1 MKSPAEGADDAPKR
15 FFGTSNLTPEASHI
29 FRSASSNEIVSI
41 PATASAAAAPRVAK
55 RIIGQQV
62 PPEILENQALN
73 NAIAIL
79 PANYNFEVHK
89 TVWRIRQV
97 NACRVALQFPEGL
110 LLYSCVISDILESF
124 AGVEETFIMGD
135 VAFGACCVDDYSASA
150 LDADFLVHY
159 GHSCLIPVSITS
171 IPCMYVFVD
180 IKMDTEHFI
189 SCVRTNFSPKSRLI
203 LAGTIQFAASMQ
215 LARTALLTD
224 YPEITVP
231 QSKPL
236 SPGEVLGCTAPVVP
250 GEYDAIVFVADGRFH
265 LEALMIANPRVKAY
279 RYDPYGRMLTVEKY
293 DQQGMRIARKN
304 AVEKARKADTW
315 GIVLGTLGRQGNP
328 HILNKVVC
336 ILENQN
342 KKYVVVLLSEISPM
356 KLKEMAKNGAVQAWI
371 QIACPRLSIDWGEE
385 FQLPTLNPY
394 EAFIALNQ
402 VPGWWEEGSSDYPMD
417 YYSQEGGKYN
427 SSYHKKKEGQERGVG
442 MAAIAQARVRKAAE
456 RVIETTTTNAAVC

>member
-1 MKSPAEGADDAPKR
+1 MKALAEGADDAPKR
-15 FFGTSNLTPEASHI
+15 FVGTSTLTTEASEI
-29 FRSASSNEIVSI
+29 VRSAPSDELVSS
-41 PATASAAAAPRVAK
+41 PATAPAAAAPRVAK

-62 PPEILENQALN
+62 PFEILENQALN

-89 TVWRIRQV
+89 TVWRIRQA
-97 NACRVALQFPEGL
+97 NARRVALQFPEGL

-124 AGVEETFIMGD
+124 AGVDETFIMGD

-189 SCVRTNFSPKSRLI
+189 SCVRTNFTSGSRLI

-215 LARTALLTD
+215 LARTTLLTD

-265 LEALMIANPRVKAY
+265 LEALMIANPRIKTY
-279 RYDPYGRMLTVEKY
+279 RYDPYGRILTLETY
-293 DQQGMRIARKN
+293 DQQGMRNARKI
-304 AVEKARKADTW
+304 AVEKARKAETW
-315 GIVLGTLGRQGNP
+315 GVVLGTLGRQGNP
-328 HILNKVVC
+328 HILNKIVC
-336 ILENQN
+336 ILESQN
-342 KKYVVVLLSEISPM
+342 KKYVTVLLSEIAPM
-356 KLKEMAKNGAVQAWI
+356 KLKKMARNGAVQAWI

-394 EAFIALNQ
+394 EAFIALYQ
-402 VPGWWEEGSSDYPMD
+402 IPGWWEEGSQNYPMD
-417 YYSQEGGKYN
+417 YYAQEGGEYN
-427 SSYHKKKEGQERGVG
+427 SSYHKKKVGQERGVG
-442 MAAIAQARVRKAAE
+442 MAAMAQGRARKAAA
-456 RVIETTTTNAAVC
+456 AAVAES

>member
-1 MKSPAEGADDAPKR
+1 MNSQVESADGAPKR
-15 FFGTSNLTPEASHI
+15 FFGTLNPTTEPAESTIAPSH
-29 FRSASSNEIVSI
+29 EIISVM
-41 PATASAAAAPRVAK
+41 APSTSTVPPRIAK

-73 NAIAIL
+73 NAISIL
-79 PANYNFEVHK
+79 PANYNFEIHK
-89 TVWRIRQV
+89 TVWRIRQI
-97 NACRVALQFPEGL
+97 NARRVALQFPEGL

-150 LDADFLVHY
+150 LDADFLIHY
-159 GHSCLIPVSITS
+159 GHSCLVPVSVTS

-189 SCVRTNFSPKSRLI
+189 SCVRTNFPPGSRLI

-215 LARTALLTD
+215 LARTTLLTD

-250 GEYDAIVFVADGRFH
+250 GKHDAIVFVADGRFH
-265 LEALMIANPRVKAY
+265 LEALMIANPGVKTF
-279 RYDPYGRMLTVEKY
+279 RYDPYGRILTVEEY
-293 DQQGMRIARKN
+293 DQQGMRDARRN
-304 AVEKARKADTW
+304 AVEKAQNAITW
-315 GIVLGTLGRQGNP
+315 GVVLGTLGRQGNP
-328 HILNKVVC
+328 Q
-336 ILENQN
+336 ILEKIQKILEKQE
-342 KKYVVVLLSEISPM
+342 KKYVTVLLSEISPL

-371 QIACPRLSIDWGEE
+371 QIACPRLSIDWGDE
-385 FQLPTLNPY
+385 FNLPTLNPY
-394 EAFIALNQ
+394 EAFIALGQ
-402 VPGWWEEGSSDYPMD
+402 LPGWWEESSGQDYPMD
-417 YYSQEGGKYN
+417 YYSQEGGEYN

-442 MAAIAQARVRKAAE
+442 MAAAKVAMVQARAKKAA
-456 RVIETTTTNAAVC
+456 AAAAAIAES